1 MKKLFTFCFA
11 LAFVTLL
18 TTVGNSQSRI
28 SGVIT
33 DAENNEPLIGANVLI
48 KGSSTGTITDIDGS
62 YSLDLAAGED
72 VLVIS
77 YAGYTDQEVTV
88 GGQTVVNISLSAGA
102 LLDEVVVT
110 GYGTQKA
117 KQVTSSITSVKAED
131 FNKGAIQDARLLVQG
146 KVPGLNITQVGGDPN
161 AAPEIRLRGV
171 TTFGANA
178 SPLVVVDGIIGAS
191 LDNVDPNDIASID
204 VLKDGSAAA
213 IYGTRASS
221 GVILVTTK
229 KGVAGETSVEYNVY
243 ASVDQVAKTQSNL
256 SASEFSSTPLGVDV
270 GSNTDWIDE
279 VTRDGFSHVHNL
291 SFSGGIGGTSYRASL
306 NYRDVQ
312 SVGRKSG
319 FNQINGRLN
328 LSQKALNDKLT
339 FDLGI
344 SATQKNAEFGFNEA
358 YRYAVLY
365 NPTAPVT
372 FDPGASSYDAG
383 LDARFGGYYQAIN
396 FDYFNPVGILEQS
409 TNEGELKDMII
420 SGKATYDLTDN
431 LSVSASV
438 SKQRES
444 DIFGRYYAK
453 SAFWRGEG
461 PNGLA
466 ERNTADRDFTLFEA
480 TANYSKDLSG
490 GIELQGLLGYSWQE
504 SRDQGFS
511 FSAGNF
517 ISDDISF
524 NNAGF
529 ALDIGNGIASIGS
542 YKNENRIIGYFGR
555 LNLNFNDDFY
565 ITASLRRDGSSR
577 FGTDNQWGTFPAV
590 SAGVN
595 ITNLTDL
602 AGVDNLKL
610 RVGFGVTGANA
621 PEDNLDL
628 LRFGRQGSF
637 FFNGAFV
644 PAIGPNTN
652 ANPDLKWEV
661 KKELNAG
668 LDFAFADYAFTGSLD
683 YYSRTT
689 TDLIFN
695 VPVPVPPN
703 TADRTW
709 ANLEDV
715 ELKNSGVELTLSYNH
730 SGTGGFAWS
739 PTLTFGSYKTS
750 LDQID
755 NPDATFQFFQTGG
768 QFFDEASSPG
778 APGLNNNPTVVVQAN
793 EPLGQFWGP
802 KVLDVGADGLWIY
815 EDVDGDG
822 VGTVDDR
829 QVIGNGLPDF
839 SLGLVNSFTFGNTDF
854 SFFLRG
860 DFGHELANMWRV
872 FYEYEENPRSS
883 IENIIKTDLYVDGL
897 KEQPQFNSYHI
908 EDASYIALDNV
919 TLGHTL
925 DLPDNSA
932 FSNIRVYINAR
943 NLAYFTSYTGV
954 DPAVRYGDPGSSDN
968 GNSPGR
974 QFNPSPLAPGI
985 NRRNDYFRTRQFSVG
1000 ANLGF

>member
-11 LAFVTLL
+11 LAFVTLF
-18 TTVGNSQSRI
+18 TTVGYGQTTI
-28 SGVIT
+28 SGVVT
-33 DAENNEPLIGANVLI
+33 DAENNDPLIGANVLV
-48 KGSSTGTITDIDGS
+48 KGTSTGTITDIDGS
-62 YSLDLAAGED
+62 YTLDLPAGSD
-72 VLVIS
+72 VVVVS
-77 YAGYTDQEVTV
+77 YAGYTDLEVNV
-88 GGQTVVNISLSAGA
+88 AGQSVVNISLSAGA

-131 FNKGAIQDARLLVQG
+131 FNKGAIQDSRLLVQG

-161 AAPEIRLRGV
+161 GTPEIRLRGV

-178 SPLVVVDGIIGAS
+178 SPLVVVDGVIGAS

-221 GVILVTTK
+221 GVILITTK
-229 KGVAGETSVEYNVY
+229 RGVAGETKVEYNVY
-243 ASVDQVAKTQSNL
+243 AAVDQIAKTQSNL
-256 SASEFSSTPLGVDV
+256 NAAEFAATPLGQDV
-270 GSNTDWIDE
+270 GADTDWVDE

-291 SFSGGIGGTSYRASL
+291 SFSGGIGSTSYRASL
-306 NYRDVQ
+306 NYRDIE
-312 SVGRKSG
+312 SVGKGSG
-319 FNQINGRLN
+319 FDQINGRLN

-339 FDLGI
+339 LDLGI
-344 SATQKNAEFGFNEA
+344 SATQRNATFGFNEA
-358 YRYAVLY
+358 YRYATLY
-365 NPTAPVT
+365 NPTAPVR
-372 FDPGASSYDAG
+372 FDPNGPGYDAG
-383 LDARFGGYYQAIN
+383 LDARFGGYFQAIN
-396 FDYFNPVGILEQS
+396 FDYFNPVGILEQGI
-409 TNEGELKDMII
+409 NEGELKDMII
-420 SGKATYDLTDN
+420 TGKATYDLTDD

-438 SKQRES
+438 SRQRES
-444 DIFGRYYAK
+444 DVFGRYYSK

-461 PNGLA
+461 RNGLA
-466 ERNTADRDFTLFEA
+466 ERNTDDRDFTLFEA
-480 TANYSKDLSG
+480 TANYTKDFSG
-490 GIELQGLLGYSWQE
+490 GIEFAGLIGYSWQE
-504 SRDQGFS
+504 STNQGFS
-511 FSAGNF
+511 FSAGDF
-517 ISDDISF
+517 ISDDITF

-529 ALDIGNGIASIGS
+529 SLDVGNGIAGIGS
-542 YKNENRIIGYFGR
+542 YKNENRIIGFFGR
-555 LNLNFNDDFY
+555 VNLNFNDDFY
-565 ITASLRRDGSSR
+565 ITASVRRDGSSR
-577 FGTDNQWGTFPAV
+577 FGAENQWGTFPAV

-595 ITNLTDL
+595 LTNLTDL
-602 AGVDNLKL
+602 SGVDNLKL
-610 RVGFGVTGANA
+610 RVGYGITGANA
-621 PEDNLDL
+621 PEDNLDV

-644 PAIGPNTN
+644 PAIGPSTN

-683 YYSRTT
+683 YYRRTT
-689 TDLIFN
+689 SDLIFN

-703 TADRTW
+703 TASRTW

-715 ELKNSGVELTLSYNH
+715 ELQNSGIELALTYNH
-730 SGTGGFAWS
+730 SGSGDFTWS
-739 PTLTFGSYKTS
+739 PTLTFGSYKTT
-750 LDQID
+750 LDQ
-755 NPDATFQFFQTGG
+755 NEVENATFQFFQSGG
-768 QFFDEASSPG
+768 QFFDESTSPG

-802 KVLDVGADGLWIY
+802 KVLEVGPDGKWIY

-872 FYEYEENPRSS
+872 FYEYEQNPRSS
-883 IENIIKTDLYVDGL
+883 IENIIRTDLYVEGL
-897 KEQPQFNSYHI
+897 TEQPQFNSYHI
-908 EDASYIALDNV
+908 EDASYIALDNI

-925 DLPDNSA
+925 DLPASSA
-932 FSNIRVYINAR
+932 FSNVRIYVNAR
-943 NLAYFTSYTGV
+943 NVAFFTSYTGV
-954 DPAVRYGDPGSSDN
+954 DPAVRYGDTGSSDN
-968 GNSPGR
+968 GNSPAF
-974 QFNPSPLAPGI
+974 QFNPNPLAPGI
-985 NRRNDYFRTRQFSVG
+985 NRRNDYFRTRQFSLG
-1000 ANLGF
+1000 ANFGF